1 MHEAESSVPGDG
13 GKIEPISLVDIV
25 SALNPLDYTVWI
37 KRHTD
42 EVAHRVMLDVA
53 EFMFIRQ

>member
-13 GKIEPISLVDIV
+13 GKVEPISLVDKV
-25 SALNPLDYTVWI
+25 SALDPLDYTVGI
-37 KRHTD
+37 KGHTD
-42 EVAHRVMLDVA
+42 EVARRVRLDVA